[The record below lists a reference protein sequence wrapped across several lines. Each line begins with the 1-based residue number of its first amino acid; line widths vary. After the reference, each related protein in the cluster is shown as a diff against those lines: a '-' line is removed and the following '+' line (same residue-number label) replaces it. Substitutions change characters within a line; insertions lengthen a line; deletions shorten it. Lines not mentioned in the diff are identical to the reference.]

1 MSHLLKCSHTSF
13 FWEFNKIIYMK
24 NLSLYLIQNRSL
36 FFSYDNILSLLLSDN
51 FTRSKFMFTITDQ
64 NIFDLYHSDVFFLF
78 IRELHILFFTNHYFW
93 SHSLRCEHLLTVN
106 RGCSCCSE
114 AACVVLPSNC
124 CKPNPG
130 AGCLPRRTCLSTQL
144 FI

>member
-1 MSHLLKCSHTSF
+1 MSHLLKCSHTPL
-13 FWEFNKIIYMK
+13 FWECNEIMYMK
-24 NLSLYLIQNRSL
+24 NLSHYLIQNSL
-36 FFSYDNILSLLLSDN
+36 FFSYDNILSLLFSDN
-51 FTRSKFMFTITDQ
+51 FTRSKFVFVITDQ
-64 NIFDLYHSDVFFLF
+64 NIFDLYHSGIFSLF

-93 SHSLRCEHLLTVN
+93 SRSPRCEHLLAVS

-130 AGCLPRRTCLSTQL
+130 AGRSPRRTCLSTQL